1 MSIKIAKIKTAFILC
16 AGFGKRLNP
25 LTLTTPKPLLELNNV
40 TILEKNINLIKKLG
54 INKIFINTFYLKEH
68 FLNYLKIKNFGIDI
82 DVVEDGKNILDTG
95 GGILNMIN
103 YSNDNNF
110 IIFNPDTI
118 WSNDYQNEIFEMEK
132 IYFSNKLEN
141 IMLLVNKKLSFDDNL
156 KGDFNLTNN
165 LVSKSG
171 SKDFIYTG
179 CQILNRNIFKNQN
192 IKKFSILNIWNKL
205 IDQNKLHGFESKK
218 NFYHLTNL
226 KTFNKLKDL

>member
-1 MSIKIAKIKTAFILC
+1 MSIKTAKIKTALILC

-68 FLNYLKIKNFGIDI
+68 FLNYLKIKNFEIDI

-118 WSNDYQNEIFEMEK
+118 WSNDYQNEILEMEK
-132 IYFSNKLEN
+132 IYFSKKLEN
-141 IMLLVNKKLSFDDNL
+141 IMLLVNKKLCFDDNL

-165 LVSKSG
+165 LVSKSIN
-171 SKDFIYTG
+171 KDFIYTG
-179 CQILNRNIFKNQN
+179 CQILNRNIFKKQN
-192 IKKFSILNIWNKL
+192 IKKFSILDLWNRL
-205 IDQNKLHGFESKK
+205 IDQNKLYGFESKK
-218 NFYHLTNL
+218 NFYHLTSL